1 MKPFGAAFRPLPVAL
16 LLLVAGTLAPSAQA
30 AQLVDRIVAVVN
42 DQVITATELEQNLER
57 SIQQL
62 RQRMGPG
69 NLPPRSTLRRQLLD
83 RMIMDR
89 IQVQRAKERGI
100 QVSAQEVDEAVA
112 RVAQQ
117 NGLSVSRFRQVLQR
131 QGVDYADYRDRL
143 KEQILRSRLADG
155 AVRSKIHITDEEVG
169 SYLARQGKSGEK
181 QFEYKL
187 QHILVTVPEG
197 ASPKKAEKLRG
208 ETEELRQRVTGGA
221 SFAKVAA
228 AESDGQ
234 NALDGGDLGWFK
246 PGELPG
252 PVLAQVE
259 ALEPGQVSQV
269 VRTPSGFHLFKV
281 TERRRMEAARETQV
295 QARHIL
301 LRTDSGRSPQ
311 EARALASELKRR
323 IENGADFGELA
334 RQFSEGPSAKE
345 GGSLGWVSRG
355 QMVPG
360 FEELIFSLS
369 TDEIGGPVQT
379 QFGIH
384 IAQVLD
390 KRQKAIDPADERK
403 QARQALRTR
412 KTRER
417 MDQWMRELRA
427 QAFVDIRLDG
437 GNG

>member
-1 MKPFGAAFRPLPVAL
+1 MNGLGRASRLLAAVCLAAGAL
-16 LLLVAGTLAPSAQA
+16 LPLTAGA

-42 DQVITATELEQNLER
+42 DDVITTTELEQNLAR

-69 NLPPRSTLRRQLLD
+69 NLPPRSVLRRQLLE

-89 IQVQRAKERGI
+89 IQVQRAEERGI
-100 QVSAQEVDEAVA
+100 QVSAQEVDDAVERVA
-112 RVAQQ
+112 RQ
-117 NGLSVSRFRQVLQR
+117 NGLSVTRFRQALQQ
-131 QGVDYADYRDRL
+131 QGVDYADYRERL

-155 AVRSKIHITDEEVG
+155 AVRAKVHITEEEVDA
-169 SYLARQGKSGEK
+169 YLARQGKGGGE
-181 QFEYKL
+181 QYEYKL
-187 QHILVTVPEG
+187 QHILVAVPEE
-197 ASPKKAEKLRG
+197 ASPGKTETLRGKAEG
-208 ETEELRQRVTGGA
+208 LRQRVTGGEA
-221 SFAKVAA
+221 FAKVAA

-246 PGELPG
+246 PGELPA
-252 PVLAQVE
+252 PVLTEVE
-259 ALEPGQVSQV
+259 ALDAGQVSRV
-269 VRTPSGFHLFKV
+269 IRTPSGFHLFKV

-323 IENGADFGELA
+323 IEKGADFGELA

-360 FEELIFSLS
+360 FEELIFSLAEN
-369 TDEIGGPVQT
+369 EIGGPVRT
-379 QFGIH
+379 QFGVH
-384 IAQVLD
+384 IAQVTD
-390 KRQKAIDPADERK
+390 TRQKAIDPEDERK
-403 QARQALRTR
+403 KARQALRTR

-417 MDQWMRELRA
+417 MDQWQRELRA
-427 QAFVDIRLDG
+427 QAFVEIRLESQG
-437 GNG
+437 G